1 MFKKALIVCMVV
13 APVTVQA
20 VDWLDDVAALY
31 TGTSFNESKAVSI
44 VEGYRKKD
52 ELEVKELEKKAA
64 AAKKP
69 GVVGKITEASYQ
81 PEISVLNAQV
91 SFYKK
96 VERAM
101 KDFSENKKDKEKFM
115 ASLKKLNRYKKQLE
129 DVRAKYRADSG
140 NVSKAKH
147 GTVIAAKEAQV
158 LSYKTYMKGLF
169 LAA

>member
-1 MFKKALIVCMVV
+1 MFKKALVACMML

-31 TGTSFNESKAVSI
+31 DGRSFDQSQAMAI
-44 VEGYRKKD
+44 VKCYRRKD
-52 ELEVKELEKKAA
+52 QLEIAELEKKAA
-64 AAKKP
+64 LDKTP
-69 GVVGKITEASYQ
+69 GLVGKIRETSYQ
-81 PEISVLNAQV
+81 PEIVALTAQA

-115 ASLKKLNRYKKQLE
+115 ASLKKLNRYKELLE

-140 NVSKAKH
+140 NMSKVKN
-147 GTVIAAKEAQV
+147 GTVIAAKEAQI
-158 LSYKTYMKGLF
+158 LSYKTYIKGLF